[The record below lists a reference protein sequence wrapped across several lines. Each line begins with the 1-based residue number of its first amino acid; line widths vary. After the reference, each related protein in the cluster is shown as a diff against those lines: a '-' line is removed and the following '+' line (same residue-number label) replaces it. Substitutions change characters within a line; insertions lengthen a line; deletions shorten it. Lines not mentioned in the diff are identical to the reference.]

1 MNKTLT
7 NHGGDIYTEGLLK
20 GKELIDYSSN
30 INLLGVP
37 NSFYEGIKDAIG
49 LINHY
54 PDIQYRATKEA
65 IINYHKVSIDND
77 NIILGNGAAEV
88 LDLAISTLR
97 SICIIAPSFSE
108 YDISAKKYGLKIRY
122 SYLNNDMTYN
132 YKDILGKLKVCDGII
147 IANPN
152 NPNGN
157 NIDKEKFKDILNY
170 CEDNDKRII
179 IDEAFIEFS
188 GDKVKSF
195 INEVCNYKSLII
207 IRAITKYFALP
218 GIRLGWA
225 ISSDKKILSEL
236 RDKQL
241 PWNINTF
248 AALSLKYLLEDKDY
262 IEKSFKVN
270 ETEKEFL
277 INGLREIG
285 LFSKVFE
292 SNGNFLLCKLEN
304 VTDEEMFEFALNKGI
319 LIRKCGNYR
328 GLDNSFIRLAV
339 KSRENNII
347 LLEMLRCFKDIR
359 RA

>member
-7 NHGGDIYTEGLLK
+7 SHGGDIYTEGLLK

-37 NSFYEGIKDAIG
+37 NSFYEGVKEATN

-54 PDIQYRATKEA
+54 PDIQYRSTKEA
-65 IINYHKVSIDND
+65 IIKYHKISIDND

-88 LDLAISTLR
+88 LDLAVSTLR

-108 YDISAKKYGLKIRY
+108 YEISSKKYGLELKY

-132 YKDILGKLKVCDGII
+132 YEDILDKLKSCDGII

-152 NPNGN
+152 NPNGC
-157 NIDKEKFKDILNY
+157 NIDKERFKEILNY
-170 CEDNDKRII
+170 CEANEKRII
-179 IDEAFIEFS
+179 IDEAFVEFS
-188 GDKVKSF
+188 GDKAYSF
-195 INEVCNYKSLII
+195 IDEVINYKSLIL

-225 ISSDKKILSEL
+225 ISSDKEILSKL
-236 RDKQL
+236 REKQL

-248 AALSLKYLLEDKDY
+248 AAISLKYLLEDREY
-262 IEKSFKVN
+262 IKKSLSVN
-270 ETEKEFL
+270 IIEREFL
-277 INGLREIG
+277 INELRKIS
-285 LFSKVFE
+285 LFDRVFE
-292 SNGNFLLCKLEN
+292 SNSNFLLCKLNN
-304 VTDEEMFEFALNKGI
+304 VVDQELFEFALNNGI

-339 KSRENNII
+339 KSRENNRI
-347 LLEMLRCFKDIR
+347 LLDMLRRYKNIR
-359 RA
+359 RI